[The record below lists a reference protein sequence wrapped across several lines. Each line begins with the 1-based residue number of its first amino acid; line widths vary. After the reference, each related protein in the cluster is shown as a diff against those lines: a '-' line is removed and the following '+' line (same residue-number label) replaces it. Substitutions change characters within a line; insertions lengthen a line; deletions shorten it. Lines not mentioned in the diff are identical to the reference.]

1 MFNLNQTLLRS
12 ALISSVCAGIVVV
25 PLVELSLIA
34 PASAQ
39 LSQWVSFWQQR
50 RPPRPL
56 GTRSG
61 ICLMTPG
68 LLDKDLKIMS
78 DRPLFSWQGKATKL
92 NVRDYTTQKI
102 VWTTDLD
109 PQTQQIVYGDV
120 KPLEPGKLYEWQVI
134 GENPSSTD
142 LGYWSTVEIM
152 ATPERDQITAKLKE
166 IEQKAKQNK
175 ALPEAIVDQQ
185 VAYLLEQNLWSDAM
199 TVLYTV
205 KNPSSEFTQKRQ
217 EFASRLCT
225 AKTTSMTQAK

>member
-1 MFNLNQTLLRS
+1 MFNLNQMLLRS
-12 ALISSVCAGIVVV
+12 ALISSVLASIVIA

-39 LSQWVSFWQQR
+39 FSQWVSLWQR

-68 LLDKDLKIMS
+68 LLEKDLRIVS
-78 DRPLFSWQGKATKL
+78 DRPLFSWQGKAIKL
-92 NVRDYTTQKI
+92 NVRDYETREI

-109 PQTQQIVYGDV
+109 PQKQQIIYGDV

-152 ATPERDQITAKLKE
+152 AAPERDQITAKLQE

-175 ALPEAIVDQQ
+175 ALPEAIVEQQ
-185 VAYLLEQNLWSDAM
+185 VAYLLEQNLWSDAI
-199 TVLYTV
+199 TVLHTV
-205 KNPSSEFTQKRQ
+205 KNPSSEFAQKRQ
-217 EFASRLCT
+217 EFASSLCT